1 MSAINTRQRILVI
14 NDDRDMR
21 QLLDSTLESEG
32 FDTVIVADGD
42 ATLTLFNQIEPDL
55 VILDSME
62 PGVEN
67 FRELDRIRK
76 HTDVPIIMLAANY
89 EMESLR
95 RAFSLGADD
104 YIRKPF
110 ERRAFLARI
119 RAKLRRAREYN
130 RSPSP
135 VTT

>member
-14 NDDRDMR
+14 DDDQDTR
-21 QLLDSTLESEG
+21 QLLDTTLESEG
-32 FDTVIVADGD
+32 FDTVLVADGD
-42 ATLTLFNQIEPDL
+42 ATLTLLNQIEPDL
-55 VILDSME
+55 VILDSTT
-62 PGVEN
+62 PGVKN

-89 EMESLR
+89 EMESLQM
-95 RAFSLGADD
+95 AFSLGADD

-130 RSPSP
+130 HNPSP

>member
-1 MSAINTRQRILVI
+1 LSAINTRQRIMVI
-14 NDDRDMR
+14 DDDQDMR
-21 QLLDSTLESEG
+21 QLLNNTLASEG
-32 FDTVIVADGD
+32 FDTVVVADGD
-42 ATLTLFNQIEPDL
+42 ATLTLLNQIEPDL
-55 VILDSME
+55 VILDSTAR
-62 PGVEN
+62 GVEN

-110 ERRAFLARI
+110 KRRAFLARI
-119 RAKLRRAREYN
+119 HAKLRRAREYN
-130 RSPSP
+130 RSPAP